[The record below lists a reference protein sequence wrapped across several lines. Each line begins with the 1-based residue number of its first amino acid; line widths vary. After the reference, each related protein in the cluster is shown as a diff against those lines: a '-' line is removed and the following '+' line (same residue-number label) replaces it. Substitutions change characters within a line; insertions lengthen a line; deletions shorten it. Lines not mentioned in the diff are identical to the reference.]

1 MCCARNQAFV
11 CSAFAVCASLELS
24 CMAGLGLQSDLDAEL
39 SAGNTDVVEPA
50 PNTPPPRKKRG
61 KGERKSGKKGPNP
74 NKTATKRC
82 RDCGKVKASS
92 EFYEDQSR
100 CKPCSGG
107 ARAMMRVAEVQGCKE
122 AVASF
127 KAKNPA
133 GFEAMQRSFNKQWSD
148 TAKSGSKINFS
159 CLSFIREWEKRE
171 GFKDSELGEFMWEGE
186 FMEFAQTAKMGFLS
200 KPERE
205 KLWQDMLEESW
216 RPRDKLG
223 PRGYLR
229 LWVKTKDQG
238 ERYSD
243 ISASKKLQLQEHTKK
258 PTEKAIRS
266 KMEVVFGDAADDEIS
281 ANFNFDV
288 LKSEALKASGHG
300 GKMDGLMQEDLTE
313 MMQTAQA
320 AAARKKQKSSHF
332 SAEAEKSNAEKD
344 DESDSQS
351 YDASSKS
358 GSEAQGEDQG
368 SKKNK
373 GKGGKGKGGGGRG
386 TWYDAETKNLKA
398 QRDFTRGID
407 TLKTQMDQLEKDMSG
422 TVAEFRQRPCDAQA
436 GLCSECRNPK
446 QSRV

>member
-1 MCCARNQAFV
+1 MPVDFCGCLQSLFLSITAVLVALKRCV
-11 CSAFAVCASLELS
+11 LCSQSSFCLLSFCSVCASLELS
-24 CMAGLGLQSDLDAEL
+24 CVAGLGLQSDLDAEL
-39 SAGNTDVVEPA
+39 PAGNTDVVEPA
-50 PNTPPPRKKRG
+50 PNTPPPTKKRG

-107 ARAMMRVAEVQGCKE
+107 ARAMMGRGAG
-122 AVASF
+122 F
-127 KAKNPA
+127 KANKSA
-133 GFEAMQRSFNKQWSD
+133 RFEAMQRSFNKQWSD

-171 GFKDSELGEFMWEGE
+171 GFKDSELGEFMWEDE

-300 GKMDGLMQEDLTE
+300 GKMDGLMQEGLTE

-351 YDASSKS
+351 DDASSKS

-373 GKGGKGKGGGGRG
+373 GKGGKGKGGGGRVLG
-386 TWYDAETKNLKA
+386 TMRRGRISKHRETS
-398 QRDFTRGID
+398 RGAS
-407 TLKTQMDQLEKDMSG
+407 T
-422 TVAEFRQRPCDAQA
+422 P
-436 GLCSECRNPK
+436 
-446 QSRV
+446 